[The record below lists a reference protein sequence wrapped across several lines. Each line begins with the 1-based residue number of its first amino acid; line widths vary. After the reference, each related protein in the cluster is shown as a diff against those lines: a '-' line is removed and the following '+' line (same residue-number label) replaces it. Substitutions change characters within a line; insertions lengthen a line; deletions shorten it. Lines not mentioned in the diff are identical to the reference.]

1 MRRNSSLCLD
11 RCEAGVSLK
20 QPSGPRKET
29 TTRNKN
35 ANSNGCKHGKSF
47 RHFSGSEWK
56 EREKSGVFSIC
67 LDRGIVQ
74 FFPLASSELFW
85 LHLLSFTLYFA
96 AFSLAPYRPAYL
108 LSLFFCFYFYLSI
121 PLAFSRSLPAS
132 LWRGISF
139 AQLLMYPEIGSDTV
153 VFIFPFF
160 AFLISRFLPLCFPSL
175 EKEIFLFDFF
185 AIEIFTLILSPAS
198 FANPKERSVRVIL
211 FRLSIYKISLCV
223 YDSFSLVSMSFDV
236 FDNAKTFLFCH
247 RSHDDEKGQIYRLS
261 GLAKKAKKRER
272 RRAANGLHKSSVH
285 SVVCDSGG
293 PKIKTNTVL
302 TSPFERRRKG
312 GSKRRLA
319 PD

>member
-11 RCEAGVSLK
+11 RCEAGSELEATIRAPK
-20 QPSGPRKET
+20 RNNNE
-29 TTRNKN
+29 RNKN

-47 RHFSGSEWK
+47 RHFSGSDWK
-56 EREKSGVFSIC
+56 EREKSGVFSIY
-67 LDRGIVQ
+67 LDTGIVQ

-139 AQLLMYPEIGSDTV
+139 ARLLMYPEIGSDTV

-160 AFLISRFLPLCFPSL
+160 AFLISRFLPLCFLSFSF
-175 EKEIFLFDFF
+175 EEEIFLFDFF
-185 AIEIFTLILSPAS
+185 AIERYSLWYSRPPRLQTRKRDLFESFCFVCRSTKSLSVCMTR
-198 FANPKERSVRVIL
+198 FL
-211 FRLSIYKISLCV
+211 WFRCL
-223 YDSFSLVSMSFDV
+223 SMSSTTRKPFSSAIDP
-236 FDNAKTFLFCH
+236 TTT
-247 RSHDDEKGQIYRLS
+247 RKGRYIAWVHS
-261 GLAKKAKKRER
+261 PKKPKRER

-285 SVVCDSGG
+285 SVVCNSGD
-293 PKIKTNTVL
+293 
-302 TSPFERRRKG
+302 RK
-312 GSKRRLA
+312 
-319 PD
+319 